1 MPSLISSRASARAST
16 FTGSSGS
23 ADTIWP
29 TVQTRCSQDTF
40 EEDVLSLLCPSW
52 SCASSWFSTA
62 RAASIAAIALSP
74 ALIASIIASIC
85 EAVVTDVLPESSC
98 VVLELSADVSVLMPS
113 PADVLMDPADGV
125 LDSVDANLV
134 LVSDVIIEL
143 LVWVGPSEKPVLV
156 SSVVLGDERSVIFVL
171 VWVGSSEKL
180 VLVSDVVLRVAGFDS
195 PVIVLLRLLELLEVV
210 VKDWMR
216 ARAA

>member
-1 MPSLISSRASARAST
+1 M
-16 FTGSSGS
+16 
-23 ADTIWP
+23 
-29 TVQTRCSQDTF
+29 
-40 EEDVLSLLCPSW
+40 
-52 SCASSWFSTA
+52 
-62 RAASIAAIALSP
+62 
-74 ALIASIIASIC
+74 IASIIASIC